1 MALFVN
7 EEEDFELLE
16 MAEGEELDFDLEFSH
31 WEFVSA
37 SDFDSE
43 ESKEEEEQNVD
54 ADDVG
59 DLDNENEGNG
69 SGSSS
74 FGDRIEAHGVHFLH
88 RVDDGYHGYGDGDD
102 HDDKGFDDHG
112 DGFDE
117 DGDDDDDDDD
127 DDGLYGLNDELVP
140 WSVSDKFGGRQRMRK
155 LGKRGFTKMFN
166 SKRSPYLFVRPGVVH
181 GKHGLGLKHS
191 L

>member
-37 SDFDSE
+37 SDLDSE
-43 ESKEEEEQNVD
+43 ESKEEEQNAD
-54 ADDVG
+54 ADDLG

-74 FGDRIEAHGVHFLH
+74 FGDRIEARGVHFLH
-88 RVDDGYHGYGDGDD
+88 RVDDGYHGYGDGDG
-102 HDDKGFDDHG
+102 DDDDEGFDDHG

-117 DGDDDDDDDD
+117 DEDDDDDE
-127 DDGLYGLNDELVP
+127 GLYGLNDELVP

-166 SKRSPYLFVRPGVVH
+166 SKRSPYLFVRPGVVR